1 MKKVER
7 LFRVFLACVLLLST
21 AAWHGTSAVK
31 AAETPEI
38 AEAAEKTQLT
48 VSMSVEKGHAGDTVS
63 ATVSVSNNPGF
74 AGLVFRL
81 KYDPAVLQLV
91 EAVPQQDVM
100 SAGLATVYT
109 GQTGMVGYS
118 FAEARNYRGNGKLLT
133 V

>member
-7 LFRVFLACVLLLST
+7 LFRVFLACVLLLGT

-31 AAETPEI
+31 AAETVGI

-74 AGLVFRL
+74 AGL
-81 KYDPAVLQLV
+81 
-91 EAVPQQDVM
+91 
-100 SAGLATVYT
+100 ATVYT

-118 FAEARNYRGNGKLLT
+118 FAEARNYRGNGMLLT